1 MTYNELKPK
10 LLITRPVNSASDFAS
25 FFERELQKNQIIIS
39 PVLKIKFF
47 KRPKKLEKS
56 HFVIFTSSNGV
67 KAAGEASNSN
77 IRAMCVGDRTTNLA
91 SSFGYLAEKFGD
103 NVEQLIST
111 LCKDQK
117 IKEEILHVH
126 GKYTKGNVVTKLRGA
141 GFLCNEW
148 VGYDQVASKLSI
160 SALNA
165 VKRGNKIV
173 LPIFSER
180 TALLLKEQIS
190 TFDKCHIIAI
200 SSAVENVFLG
210 IKLGSINRAKTP
222 DLAGMKSLTKKILK
236 NVLLE

>member
-1 MTYNELKPK
+1 MRKGCMVRMSLELMTLALLAPRSADCKHSINIHFLKGRRK
-10 LLITRPVNSASDFAS
+10 
-25 FFERELQKNQIIIS
+25 
-39 PVLKIKFF
+39 
-47 KRPKKLEKS
+47 
-56 HFVIFTSSNGV
+56 G
-67 KAAGEASNSN
+67 
-77 IRAMCVGDRTTNLA
+77 
-91 SSFGYLAEKFGD
+91 
-103 NVEQLIST
+103 
-111 LCKDQK
+111 
-117 IKEEILHVH
+117 KE
-126 GKYTKGNVVTKLRGA
+126 
-141 GFLCNEW
+141 
-148 VGYDQVASKLSI
+148 VATKLSI

-165 VKRGNKIV
+165 VKRGNKID

>member
-25 FFERELQKNQIIIS
+25 FFEKELQKNQIIIS

-47 KRPKKLEKS
+47 KRPKKLQKS

-91 SSFGYLAEKFGD
+91 SSFGYSAEKFGD

-111 LCKDQK
+111 LCKDRK

-126 GKYTKGNVVTKLRGA
+126 GKYTKGNVVTKLREA

-148 VGYDQVASKLSI
+148 VGYDQVATKLSI
-160 SALNA
+160 SALDA
-165 VKRGNKIV
+165 VKKGNKII
-173 LPIFSER
+173 LPIFQTPRRIYSPDRKMR
-180 TALLLKEQIS
+180 TLLLNLQRIQ
-190 TFDKCHIIAI
+190 
-200 SSAVENVFLG
+200 L
-210 IKLGSINRAKTP
+210 
-222 DLAGMKSLTKKILK
+222 
-236 NVLLE
+236 